1 MLAANMDSAP
11 SGSAPGILCYDP
23 NPTTAK
29 LTTATLRLAGYEVF
43 HAQTKDEAVE
53 IGKAYGAE
61 GAGSLVALLLDAAAD
76 PKISAAVLR
85 ALAQLPGA
93 AELAGIL
100 VVSKKNPTPIP
111 AAKDLP
117 TVRRPFS
124 SPALLKVV
132 SETLASHD
140 HRLPV
145 MESEP
150 SSGREQKLKDLLQRF
165 LPDANVTNAA
175 VTQLLTELDHE
186 PELPTSGG
194 DELLHTNLASVSL
207 EALLEMLSSDSSTG
221 VVEASHGEA
230 WGRLHLHEGRIRL
243 AEYGG
248 DDEDLKLGRFIIE
261 GGFMAEEELETF
273 IVGKDPKGRPLGTRL
288 VDGGLLSER
297 DLAQVLVDQAR
308 EVTCQMLAWRTGEA
322 RFRRTATLHPMAQAA
337 ADAEGVEL
345 LIAEALL
352 DGLRRIDEKAAMGPT
367 QADVDD
373 VFIRVDEQLAILGRE
388 ALARDEL
395 QILELVNGRNSVK
408 DIARRTRAGTFAV
421 TRVLYRLTKSNVV
434 RRRVTPVPV

>member
-1 MLAANMDSAP
+1 MDSAP
-11 SGSAPGILCYDP
+11 SGNAPGILCYDP

-43 HAQTKDEAVE
+43 HARSKEEAVE
-53 IGKAYGAE
+53 LGKAYGAE
-61 GAGSLVALLLDAAAD
+61 GAGTLVALLLDAAAD
-76 PKISAAVLR
+76 PKVSAAVLR
-85 ALAQLPGA
+85 SLAQLPGA
-93 AELAGIL
+93 SELAGIL
-100 VVSKKNPTPIP
+100 LVSKKNPTPIP

-140 HRLPV
+140 HRLPSV
-145 MESEP
+145 EDP
-150 SSGREQKLKDLLQRF
+150 PGDGREKKLLELLGRL
-165 LPDANVTNAA
+165 LPGAKVSNETVA
-175 VTQLLTELDHE
+175 QLLAELDHD
-186 PELPTSGG
+186 PELPTSGA
-194 DELLHTNLASVSL
+194 DELLRTSLASVHL
-207 EALLEMLSSDSSTG
+207 EALLEMLAGDNATG
-221 VVEASHGEA
+221 VIEAKHGDT

-248 DDEDLKLGRFIIE
+248 EAEDLKLGRFIVE
-261 GGFMAEEELETF
+261 GGFMGESELESF
-273 IVGKDPKGRPLGTRL
+273 IVGKDPDGRPLGTRL

-322 RFRRTATLHPMAQAA
+322 TFRATATLHPMARAA
-337 ADAEGVEL
+337 ADADGVEL
-345 LIAEALL
+345 LISEALL
-352 DGLRRIDEKAAMGPT
+352 DGLRRIDERAAMGPE
-367 QADVDD
+367 QADVED
-373 VFIRVDEQLAILGRE
+373 VYIRVDEQLAALGRE

-421 TRVLYRLTKSNVV
+421 TRVLYRLSKSNVV